1 MEAAM
6 EATVMETTMV
16 PETAISE
23 PAVPE
28 TAGLGA
34 SDPTGQ
40 GCQRKA
46 G

>member
-1 MEAAM
+1 M
-6 EATVMETTMV
+6 EATMMETTMV
-16 PETAISE
+16 SETAIAE